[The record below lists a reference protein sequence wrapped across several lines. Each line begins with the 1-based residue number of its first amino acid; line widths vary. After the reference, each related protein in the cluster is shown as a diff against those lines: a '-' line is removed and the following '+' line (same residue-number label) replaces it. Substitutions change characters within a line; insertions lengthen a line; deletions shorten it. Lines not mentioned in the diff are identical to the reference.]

1 MMTLRQCFILG
12 FIFNIE
18 DETAILLDELYVDLI
33 QMTKTMRE
41 FSHLGA
47 DLTNVILANPNFYQF
62 DAQFNKKE
70 EIYMFELKKH
80 MDPNFFKISP
90 RPLKVHTSTHISELP
105 AKKLETMIY
114 NIQFQNNNLIPNKKM
129 KDNAKRVHEEEHKPI
144 ISGTKDNYFSLDNNN
159 DPSEYGDDGGID
171 KLTVSNIY
179 DNEKKLDFSPNSS
192 DFRPF
197 MTPFKY
203 DFLSKG
209 PENMYFQE
217 QNRSDSKNFKDIYEK
232 ENPSIILQN
241 DISLKDLKFSGLTT
255 SMNSPRS
262 IKNQQI
268 DENKQLDQN
277 GRVIKKRNYSENPHM
292 KESIEMSNYYINSKK
307 NSKENKANSFRF
319 HEIN

>member
-1 MMTLRQCFILG
+1 
-12 FIFNIE
+12 
-18 DETAILLDELYVDLI
+18 
-33 QMTKTMRE
+33 MTKTMGE
-41 FSHLGA
+41 FNHLRA
-47 DLTNVILANPNFYQF
+47 DLSHALVGNPNFYQF

-90 RPLKVHTSTHISELP
+90 RPLKVHTSSHISELP

-114 NIQFQNNNLIPNKKM
+114 NIQFQNNLIPNKKM
-129 KDNAKRVHEEEHKPI
+129 KDNLKRGYEEEHKPI
-144 ISGTKDNYFSLDNNN
+144 ISGTKDNYFCLDNNN
-159 DPSEYGDDGGID
+159 DPSEYGEDAGINR
-171 KLTVSNIY
+171 LAVSNIY

-192 DFRPF
+192 DFRSF
-197 MTPFKY
+197 TTPFKY
-203 DFLSKG
+203 DFLNKG
-209 PENMYFQE
+209 PENMYIQE
-217 QNRSDSKNFKDIYEK
+217 QNRSDSKIIKDIYDK

-262 IKNQQI
+262 TKNKQI
-268 DENKQLDQN
+268 DDENNQNGHLDQN
-277 GRVIKKRNYSENPHM
+277 GKINKKRNYSENHHM

-307 NSKENKANSFRF
+307 NFKDHKANSFGF